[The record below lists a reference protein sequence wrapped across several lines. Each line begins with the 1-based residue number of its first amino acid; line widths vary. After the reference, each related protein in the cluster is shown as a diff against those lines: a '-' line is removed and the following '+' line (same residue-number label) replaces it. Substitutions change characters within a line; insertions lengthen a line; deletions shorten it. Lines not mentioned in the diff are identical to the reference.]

1 MLRDSQL
8 LKNLHEAYP
17 KDADAVA
24 IANIVLICLRHHDR
38 RSSLESKLLTTLID
52 ALSTAP
58 LSDDVQAVLDDV
70 ILQRDSLAFLRGRN
84 REAPKPM
91 IDYGPSE
98 Q

>member
-8 LKNLHEAYP
+8 LKNLREAYP

-58 LSDDVQAVLDDV
+58 LSDEVQAVMDDV
-70 ILQRDSLAFLRGRN
+70 ILQRDDRG
-84 REAPKPM
+84 E
-91 IDYGPSE
+91 
-98 Q
+98 